1 MRDAWEYASFVVT
14 ALALPFAIFFFALEQ
29 RKERNNEEEEA
40 YQLLSD
46 AYNDFLKV
54 VLANPDLHLR
64 TNEALDKPTR
74 EQNERTMIIY
84 EMLISLFERAY
95 IVAWSERM
103 SEVEAR
109 RWNSW
114 DDQGLLTLFLQD
126 ALRVKKVMRETQN
139 AAGLEPG
146 KALQRG
152 AWPFWPQPGG
162 NVVKTTPLRVALLR
176 QTPGLAVV
184 ARLDWRCFH
193 RVRTCINRVSRP
205 PRDWCQREN
214 FFNAL
219 PLLLRGEDP
228 GFQTYI
234 LRVAKEERATS
245 PII

>member
-14 ALALPFAIFFFALEQ
+14 AQALPFAIFFFALGQ
-29 RKERNNEEEEA
+29 GKERNNEEEEA

-114 DDQGLLTLFLQD
+114 DDY
-126 ALRVKKVMRETQN
+126 M
-139 AAGLEPG
+139 
-146 KALQRG
+146 
-152 AWPFWPQPGG
+152 
-162 NVVKTTPLRVALLR
+162 
-176 QTPGLAVV
+176 
-184 ARLDWRCFH
+184 
-193 RVRTCINRVSRP
+193 
-205 PRDWCQREN
+205 RDWCQREN

-234 LRVAKEERATS
+234 LRVAKEERAAS